1 MTEALHGDH
10 DMNFDAEDVVAPTK
24 ANTQPAGKKIL
35 PAAAHFGK
43 TILTNNSLIP
53 FSDNYYNDDVGNNLE
68 SDSDNYK
75 TPTPTKRK
83 NIKRKTKVRLGND
96 IFPEKQMKRPRRKTT
111 NYE

>member
-10 DMNFDAEDVVAPTK
+10 DTNFDAEDDVAPTK

-43 TILTNNSLIP
+43 TILTNNSSIP
-53 FSDNYYNDDVGNNLE
+53 FSDNDYDDDVGNNLE

-83 NIKRKTKVRLGND
+83 NIKRKAKGQLGKD
-96 IFPEKQMKRPRRKTT
+96 VFREKQMRPRRKTT